1 MPRLHQYKSR
11 DNYYVLTS
19 IRGTVIT
26 FQLTAPGELKLK
38 EAGVTPDQN
47 FPRGLLLD
55 LCRTGDAF
63 THGTG
68 VDQAATVSLNQLE
81 LDFAGD
87 PDPESAFPSCD
98 DCLSMD
104 DLHLALVREQGGLAA
119 KVQCAHSRDVT
130 SHLLDTCIPIRLV
143 TLTVFGRLFEIKSV
157 MKKYE
162 GVNRFESLL
171 RTEFEAKW
179 EELRKL
185 RGSSQRALFETGLSG
200 ELKLAA
206 VQKKTPS

>member
-68 VDQAATVSLNQLE
+68 VDQAATDSLNQLE

-171 RTEFEAKW
+171 RTEFESKW
-179 EELRKL
+179 EELRRL
-185 RGSSQRALFETGLSG
+185 RRASQQALFDTGVGGDLGLSSS
-200 ELKLAA
+200 
-206 VQKKTPS
+206 KK